1 MKKALVIGA
10 GGFIGSN
17 LVERLKKEGWYVV
30 GLDRKYPEYNDSLA
44 DKFIITDARTWE
56 IDRYYDRIYQL
67 AAEMGGAGYIFSGE
81 NDYDILTNSLEINL
95 NIARQLFWNNTG
107 FPVNKNGRQLK
118 CGTLFYS
125 SSACAYPDGVE
136 GREEDAYPA
145 NPPYDY
151 GWEKL
156 ISERIYQALARKN
169 GLNIR
174 IARFQNC
181 FGPYGTY
188 KGGREKAPAAISRK
202 IIESNGEIEIW
213 GDGEQIRPF
222 IYIEDLLDGI
232 EVLMQSDFDKP
243 VNIGPSDGITIN
255 HLIALLKGIS
265 GKEFSVKYIDGPLG
279 ERHRRCNNE
288 LMKSLG
294 WEPKWT
300 LGKAL
305 NETYQWIK
313 AQYEI

>member
-44 DKFIITDARTWE
+44 DEFIIADAREWK

-67 AAEMGGAGYIFSGE
+67 AAEMGGAGYIFTGT
-81 NDYDILTNSLEINL
+81 NDVDVLTSSLSINL
-95 NIARQLFWNNTG
+95 NIAKQA
-107 FPVNKNGRQLK
+107 KDH
-118 CGTLFYS
+118 CGVIFYS

-136 GREEDAYPA
+136 GKEEDAYPA
-145 NPPYDY
+145 NPPFDY

-156 ISERIYQALARKN
+156 ISERIYQAYARN
-169 GLNIR
+169 YGLNIR

-202 IIESNGEIEIW
+202 IIESTGEIEIW

-232 EVLMQSDFDKP
+232 EVLMQSDCMEP

-255 HLIALLKGIS
+255 RLIALLKGIAF
-265 GKEFSVKYIDGPLG
+265 KQFEVKYVDGPTG
-279 ERHRRCNNE
+279 ELHRRCNND
-288 LMKSLG
+288 KIRALG
-294 WEPKWT
+294 WEPKWP

-305 NETYQWIK
+305 AETYNWIK
-313 AQYEI
+313 GQYEV